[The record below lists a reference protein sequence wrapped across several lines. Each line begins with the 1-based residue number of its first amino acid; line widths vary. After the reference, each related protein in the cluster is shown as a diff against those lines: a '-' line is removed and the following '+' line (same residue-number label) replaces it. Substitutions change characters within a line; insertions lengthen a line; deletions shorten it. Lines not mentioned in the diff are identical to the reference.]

1 MNIIICN
8 NCNGEGKK
16 LIDTGDHKT
25 EWSLVQCKSC
35 HGTGRKLRREFSFE
49 MSYGLSEKVFLDTEK
64 KILKVLE
71 EVEMEIRKL
80 NENESRN
87 Q

>member
-1 MNIIICN
+1 MNIIICG
-8 NCNGEGKK
+8 NCKGEGKK
-16 LIDTGDHKT
+16 LIDIGDYKT
-25 EWSLVQCKSC
+25 EWSLMQCKSC

-49 MSYGLSEKVFLDTEK
+49 MSYGLSEKVFLDAEK

-80 NENESRN
+80 NEN
-87 Q
+87 